1 MFLLICR
8 KKPLRILFKL
18 VNQSSIFKKFLYVQ
32 HTLLRNGYLKKPKR
46 IATHF
51 TLAAKVDVSWR

>member
-1 MFLLICR
+1 M
-8 KKPLRILFKL
+8 L
-18 VNQSSIFKKFLYVQ
+18 VEQNSIFKSFMYAQ
-32 HTLLRNGYLKKPKR
+32 HTLHPNGYLKKPKR